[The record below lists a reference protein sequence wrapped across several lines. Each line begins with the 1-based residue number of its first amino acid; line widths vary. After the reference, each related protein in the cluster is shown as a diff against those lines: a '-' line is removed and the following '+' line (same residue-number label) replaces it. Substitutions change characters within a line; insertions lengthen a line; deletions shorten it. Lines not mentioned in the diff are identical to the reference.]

1 MWACM
6 DNSTI
11 LSLSVTQ
18 SPKRNESFRGITASL
33 KNVVKHEETKRKEK
47 KKKNGGRNKYN
58 YWNAAN
64 TVSEAS
70 ALVSHDSSKVQKRR
84 YSFSTGTKICTYGMW
99 ILSLTVKKGNHV
111 NVSQWRSKFWFKF
124 CVSKMMNEIWSDLM
138 NSKLYLRLGIE
149 PASQGAS
156 FSWELDSSFKQWQ
169 RMQKVLW

>member
-1 MWACM
+1 MYGQF
-6 DNSTI
+6 NN
-11 LSLSVTQ
+11 LVSLSYTKSKKERVIQRDHSLSEKCGET
-18 SPKRNESFRGITASL
+18 RGD
-33 KNVVKHEETKRKEK
+33 KEERKE
-47 KKKNGGRNKYN
+47 KKNGGRNKYN